1 MAQCTAKNIIGLGP
15 PRTSVPTGSLFCL
28 IKIKVHFSYNNT
40 VFSFF
45 ILSTIFSPI
54 FSFNCHFSIFVYI
67 LTISKQFRYALD
79 FRHTMCYNISTSCAE
94 GGDTMP
100 ETTANLIQDEM
111 SQKIIDAVEEIAMEG
126 GAATLTVT
134 QILRKLDISNR
145 VFYNRF
151 PNIETVLDIVYRN
164 TIVKIRS
171 ALESPIDIMED
182 FFEYVKDVV
191 SRSLLVSYEVKMKF
205 NQYIF
210 EEDSLGE
217 LNRTWWT
224 DEIKKLII
232 FAKEHKLIKDVDEET
247 LAYSIWCFC
256 RGYNADAVA
265 RGLPKEKAV
274 ADFKYSFSFLL
285 EGLKI

>member
-1 MAQCTAKNIIGLGP
+1 
-15 PRTSVPTGSLFCL
+15 
-28 IKIKVHFSYNNT
+28 
-40 VFSFF
+40 
-45 ILSTIFSPI
+45 
-54 FSFNCHFSIFVYI
+54 
-67 LTISKQFRYALD
+67 
-79 FRHTMCYNISTSCAE
+79 
-94 GGDTMP
+94 MP

-134 QILRKLDISNR
+134 QILRKLNISNR

-191 SRSLLVSYEVKMKF
+191 SRSLLVSYDVKMKF

>member
-1 MAQCTAKNIIGLGP
+1 
-15 PRTSVPTGSLFCL
+15 
-28 IKIKVHFSYNNT
+28 
-40 VFSFF
+40 
-45 ILSTIFSPI
+45 
-54 FSFNCHFSIFVYI
+54 
-67 LTISKQFRYALD
+67 
-79 FRHTMCYNISTSCAE
+79 
-94 GGDTMP
+94 MP
-100 ETTANLIQDEM
+100 EITANLIQDEM
-111 SQKIIDAVEEIAMEG
+111 SQKIINAVEEIAMEG

-151 PNIETVLDIVYRN
+151 PNIEEVLNIVYRN
-164 TIVKIRS
+164 TIVKIHS
-171 ALESPIDIMED
+171 ALESPVDIMED

-217 LNRTWWT
+217 LNRAWWT

-274 ADFKYSFSFLL
+274 EDFKYSFSFLL

>member
-1 MAQCTAKNIIGLGP
+1 
-15 PRTSVPTGSLFCL
+15 
-28 IKIKVHFSYNNT
+28 
-40 VFSFF
+40 
-45 ILSTIFSPI
+45 
-54 FSFNCHFSIFVYI
+54 
-67 LTISKQFRYALD
+67 
-79 FRHTMCYNISTSCAE
+79 
-94 GGDTMP
+94 MP
-100 ETTANLIQDEM
+100 ETAANLIQDEM

-134 QILRKLDISNR
+134 QILRKLNISNR

-191 SRSLLVSYEVKMKF
+191 SRSLLVSYDVKMKF

-274 ADFKYSFSFLL
+274 EDFKYSFSFLL

>member
-1 MAQCTAKNIIGLGP
+1 
-15 PRTSVPTGSLFCL
+15 
-28 IKIKVHFSYNNT
+28 
-40 VFSFF
+40 
-45 ILSTIFSPI
+45 
-54 FSFNCHFSIFVYI
+54 
-67 LTISKQFRYALD
+67 
-79 FRHTMCYNISTSCAE
+79 
-94 GGDTMP
+94 MP
-100 ETTANLIQDEM
+100 EAKESLICDEM

-171 ALESPIDIMED
+171 ALESPIRIEDD

-247 LAYSIWCFC
+247 LSYSIWCFC

-265 RGLPKEKAV
+265 RGLPQEKAV
-274 ADFKYSFSFLL
+274 DDFKYSFSFLL
-285 EGLKI
+285 EGLKRVN

>member
-1 MAQCTAKNIIGLGP
+1 
-15 PRTSVPTGSLFCL
+15 
-28 IKIKVHFSYNNT
+28 
-40 VFSFF
+40 
-45 ILSTIFSPI
+45 
-54 FSFNCHFSIFVYI
+54 
-67 LTISKQFRYALD
+67 
-79 FRHTMCYNISTSCAE
+79 
-94 GGDTMP
+94 MP
-100 ETTANLIQDEM
+100 ETTAKLIQDEM

-191 SRSLLVSYEVKMKF
+191 SRSLLVSYDVKMKF

>member
-1 MAQCTAKNIIGLGP
+1 
-15 PRTSVPTGSLFCL
+15 
-28 IKIKVHFSYNNT
+28 
-40 VFSFF
+40 
-45 ILSTIFSPI
+45 
-54 FSFNCHFSIFVYI
+54 
-67 LTISKQFRYALD
+67 
-79 FRHTMCYNISTSCAE
+79 
-94 GGDTMP
+94 MP
-100 ETTANLIQDEM
+100 EAAVSLINDEM

-126 GAATLTVT
+126 GAATLTVR

-151 PNIETVLDIVYRN
+151 PNIESVLDIVYRQ

-171 ALESPIDIMED
+171 ALESPIKIEDD
-182 FFEYVKDVV
+182 FFEYAKDVIC
-191 SRSLLVSYEVKMKF
+191 RSLLVSYEVKMNF

-232 FAKEHKLIKDVDEET
+232 FAKEHKLIKEVDEDI

-274 ADFKYSFSFLL
+274 EDFKYSFSFLL
-285 EGLKI
+285 EGLKK

>member
-1 MAQCTAKNIIGLGP
+1 MPEAKD
-15 PRTSVPTGSLFCL
+15 SL
-28 IKIKVHFSYNNT
+28 IK
-40 VFSFF
+40 
-45 ILSTIFSPI
+45 
-54 FSFNCHFSIFVYI
+54 
-67 LTISKQFRYALD
+67 
-79 FRHTMCYNISTSCAE
+79 
-94 GGDTMP
+94 
-100 ETTANLIQDEM
+100 DEM
-111 SQKIIDAVEEIAMEG
+111 TQTIIDVVEEIAMAG

-171 ALESPIDIMED
+171 ALESPIRIEDD

-217 LNRTWWT
+217 LNRDWWT
-224 DEIKKLII
+224 NQIKKLIVY
-232 FAKEHKLIKDVDEET
+232 AKEHKLIKDVDEDT

-265 RGLPKEKAV
+265 RGLPQEKAV
-274 ADFKYSFSFLL
+274 DDFKYSFSFLL

>member
-1 MAQCTAKNIIGLGP
+1 MCAK
-15 PRTSVPTGSLFCL
+15 R
-28 IKIKVHFSYNNT
+28 
-40 VFSFF
+40 
-45 ILSTIFSPI
+45 
-54 FSFNCHFSIFVYI
+54 
-67 LTISKQFRYALD
+67 
-79 FRHTMCYNISTSCAE
+79 
-94 GGDTMP
+94 GDTMP
-100 ETTANLIQDEM
+100 EATQSLIHDEM

-126 GAATLTVT
+126 GAATLTVR

-151 PNIETVLDIVYRN
+151 PNIESVLDIVYRN
-164 TIVKIRS
+164 TIIKIRD
-171 ALESPIDIMED
+171 AIQSPINIEDD
-182 FFEYVKDVV
+182 FFEYAKDVV
-191 SRSLLVSYEVKMKF
+191 SRSLLFSYEVKMKF

-232 FAKEHKLIKDVDEET
+232 FAKEHKLIKDVDEDT

-274 ADFKYSFSFLL
+274 EDFKYSFSFLL

>member
-1 MAQCTAKNIIGLGP
+1 MPEAKD
-15 PRTSVPTGSLFCL
+15 SL
-28 IKIKVHFSYNNT
+28 IK
-40 VFSFF
+40 
-45 ILSTIFSPI
+45 
-54 FSFNCHFSIFVYI
+54 
-67 LTISKQFRYALD
+67 
-79 FRHTMCYNISTSCAE
+79 
-94 GGDTMP
+94 
-100 ETTANLIQDEM
+100 DEM
-111 SQKIIDAVEEIAMEG
+111 TQRIIDAVEEIAMAG

-171 ALESPIDIMED
+171 ALESPIRIEDD

-217 LNRTWWT
+217 LNRDWWT
-224 DEIKKLII
+224 DQIKKLIVY
-232 FAKEHKLIKDVDEET
+232 AKEHKLIKDVDEDT

-265 RGLPKEKAV
+265 RGLPQEKAV
-274 ADFKYSFSFLL
+274 DDFKYSFSFLL

>member
-1 MAQCTAKNIIGLGP
+1 MSEAA
-15 PRTSVPTGSLFCL
+15 VSL
-28 IKIKVHFSYNNT
+28 IH
-40 VFSFF
+40 
-45 ILSTIFSPI
+45 
-54 FSFNCHFSIFVYI
+54 
-67 LTISKQFRYALD
+67 
-79 FRHTMCYNISTSCAE
+79 
-94 GGDTMP
+94 
-100 ETTANLIQDEM
+100 DEM
-111 SQKIIDAVEEIAMEG
+111 SQKIINAVEEIAMEG
-126 GAATLTVT
+126 GAATLTVR

-151 PNIETVLDIVYRN
+151 PNIESVLDIVYRN
-164 TIVKIRS
+164 TIVKIRT
-171 ALESPIDIMED
+171 AFESPVNVEQD

-217 LNRTWWT
+217 LNRSWWT
-224 DEIKKLII
+224 EEIKKLIV
-232 FAKEHKLIKDVDEET
+232 FAKEHKLIKEVDEET

-285 EGLKI
+285 EGLKPEN

>member
-1 MAQCTAKNIIGLGP
+1 MPEAKD
-15 PRTSVPTGSLFCL
+15 SL
-28 IKIKVHFSYNNT
+28 IK
-40 VFSFF
+40 
-45 ILSTIFSPI
+45 
-54 FSFNCHFSIFVYI
+54 
-67 LTISKQFRYALD
+67 
-79 FRHTMCYNISTSCAE
+79 
-94 GGDTMP
+94 
-100 ETTANLIQDEM
+100 DEM
-111 SQKIIDAVEEIAMEG
+111 TQTIIDAVEEIAMAG

-134 QILRKLDISNR
+134 QILRRLGISNR

-171 ALESPIDIMED
+171 ALESPIRIEDD

-191 SRSLLVSYEVKMKF
+191 SRSLLASYEVKMKF

-247 LAYSIWCFC
+247 LSYSIWCFC

-265 RGLPKEKAV
+265 RGLPQEKAV
-274 ADFKYSFSFLL
+274 DDFKYSFSFLL

>member
-1 MAQCTAKNIIGLGP
+1 
-15 PRTSVPTGSLFCL
+15 
-28 IKIKVHFSYNNT
+28 
-40 VFSFF
+40 
-45 ILSTIFSPI
+45 
-54 FSFNCHFSIFVYI
+54 
-67 LTISKQFRYALD
+67 
-79 FRHTMCYNISTSCAE
+79 
-94 GGDTMP
+94 MP
-100 ETTANLIQDEM
+100 EAAVSLIQDEM
-111 SQKIIDAVEEIAMEG
+111 SQKIIDTVEEIAMAG
-126 GAATLTVT
+126 GAATLTVR

-151 PNIETVLDIVYRN
+151 PNIESVLDIVYRN
-164 TIVKIRS
+164 TIVKIHS
-171 ALESPIDIMED
+171 AFESPIRLEDD
-182 FFEYVKDVV
+182 FFEYVKDVL
-191 SRSLLVSYEVKMKF
+191 SRSLLFSYEVKMKF

-217 LNRTWWT
+217 LNRSWWT
-224 DEIKKLII
+224 DEIKKLIV

-285 EGLKI
+285 EGLKRVN

>member
-1 MAQCTAKNIIGLGP
+1 MPEAKD
-15 PRTSVPTGSLFCL
+15 SL
-28 IKIKVHFSYNNT
+28 IK
-40 VFSFF
+40 
-45 ILSTIFSPI
+45 
-54 FSFNCHFSIFVYI
+54 
-67 LTISKQFRYALD
+67 
-79 FRHTMCYNISTSCAE
+79 
-94 GGDTMP
+94 
-100 ETTANLIQDEM
+100 DEM
-111 SQKIIDAVEEIAMEG
+111 TQAIIDAVEEIAMAG

-171 ALESPIDIMED
+171 ALESPIRIEDD

-217 LNRTWWT
+217 LNRDWWT
-224 DEIKKLII
+224 DQIKKLIVY
-232 FAKEHKLIKDVDEET
+232 AKEHKLIKDVDEDT

-265 RGLPKEKAV
+265 RGLPQEKAV
-274 ADFKYSFSFLL
+274 DDFKYSFSFLL